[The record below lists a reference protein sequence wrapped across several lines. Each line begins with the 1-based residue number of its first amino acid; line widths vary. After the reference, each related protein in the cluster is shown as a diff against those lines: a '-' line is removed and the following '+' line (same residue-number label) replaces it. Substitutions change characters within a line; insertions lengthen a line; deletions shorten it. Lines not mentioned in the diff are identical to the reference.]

1 MPQSL
6 YNRVLKHMGVG
17 YTSFTQKIRD
27 EEKNGKLGGPEIGIL
42 FLH

>member
-6 YNRVLKHMGVG
+6 YNGALKHMGVM

-27 EEKNGKLGGPEIGIL
+27 EEKNGKIRRS
-42 FLH
+42 